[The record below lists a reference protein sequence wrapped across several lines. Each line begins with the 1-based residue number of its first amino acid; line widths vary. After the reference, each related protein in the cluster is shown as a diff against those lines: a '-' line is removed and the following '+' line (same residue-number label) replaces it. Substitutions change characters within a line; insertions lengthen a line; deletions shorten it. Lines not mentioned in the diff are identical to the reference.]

1 MRFKLDENLP
11 LQLKDL
17 FTESGHDAVTVNL
30 DEGIGGAT
38 DAAVARV
45 CIAEERAL
53 VTQDLD
59 FADIMAYP
67 PGEYPGILVFRLTSQ
82 TRDALLDVGAQLI
95 ETLAR
100 SSPKGQLWIVEDSRV
115 RIRE

>member
-1 MRFKLDENLP
+1 MRVKLDENLP
-11 LQLKDL
+11 LQLKGL
-17 FTESGHDAVTVNL
+17 FTESAHDTATVL
-30 DEGIGGAT
+30 DEGLGGAT
-38 DAAVARV
+38 DAEVARV

-59 FADIMAYP
+59 FADIRAYP
-67 PGEYPGILVFRLTSQ
+67 PGDYPGIVVFRLVSQ
-82 TRDALLDVGAQLI
+82 TRNALLDVGAQLI

-100 SSPKGQLWIVEDSRV
+100 SSPKGQLWIVEDSRL

>member
-11 LQLKDL
+11 LRLKSL
-17 FTESGHDAVTVNL
+17 FAESGHDAATVL
-30 DEGIGGAT
+30 DEGLGGAT
-38 DAAVARV
+38 DAAVLRA

-59 FADIMAYP
+59 FADIRAYP
-67 PGEYPGILVFRLTSQ
+67 PAEYPGIVVFRLASQ
-82 TRDALLDVGAQLI
+82 TRSALLDVGAHLI
-95 ETLAR
+95 ETLAG
-100 SSPKGQLWIVEDSRV
+100 SSPKGQLWIVEGSRV